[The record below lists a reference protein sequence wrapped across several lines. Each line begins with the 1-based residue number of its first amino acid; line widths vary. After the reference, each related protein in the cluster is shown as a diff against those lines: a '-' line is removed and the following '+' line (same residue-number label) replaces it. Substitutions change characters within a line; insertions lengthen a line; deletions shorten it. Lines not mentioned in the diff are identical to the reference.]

1 MHGSL
6 IFSPEAV
13 RSGLKRSAAARHLF
27 SLSRKIDN
35 QPKQSKKI
43 SLKQSSGDAC
53 VGRKS
58 SNSSGGPPGSKD
70 SKSFLQIRPT
80 KKQNLASAL
89 LKSSCRIKSWR
100 DYSSSM
106 VFSCWKSV
114 RLSKLLRQSFGIS
127 SGRENTVRPRSCSC
141 GVLPQRA

>member
-35 QPKQSKKI
+35 QLKQSKKI
-43 SLKQSSGDAC
+43 SPKQNSGDAC

-58 SNSSGGPPGSKD
+58 SNSSGGLPDSKD

-89 LKSSCRIKSWR
+89 LKSSGQIKSWPN
-100 DYSSSM
+100 SSSWM
-106 VFSCWKSV
+106 VFSFWKSV
-114 RLSKLLRQSFGIS
+114 RL
-127 SGRENTVRPRSCSC
+127 
-141 GVLPQRA
+141 